1 MFWGCFFILARTPR
15 FTEKKVAPGATRTLD
30 TIIHC
35 GIMYKVGWPW
45 NTIFAAVRCWNR
57 GMQDI
62 AHFFSSMVTENRLE
76 VWVERF
82 STIAL
87 TVLFIFV
94 VFNLVKIVVL
104 RVTRGKINEHRALML
119 RKAFQYA
126 AWVIA
131 VLFVFKSLGIDS
143 SAILG
148 AAGIA
153 GVAIGFAAQTSMSN
167 LISGLF
173 LLSEKPC
180 EVGDVITVD
189 TATGI
194 VLSIDLLS
202 VKLRTFDNLF
212 IRIPNEM
219 IIRTN
224 LINITRFPIRRL
236 EIAFNMPYQE
246 TVDRA
251 RTLLFSLAEQN
262 QYCLKTPAPF
272 FAITGLDTNGVNISL
287 YIWFD
292 KTKFM
297 DLRNT
302 FLESMLAAFKENGI
316 MFSAQR
322 VVVEGGIDPHLP
334 NRT

>member
-1 MFWGCFFILARTPR
+1 MDIQVIKNSLSELFAESRPAELAQR
-15 FTEKKVAPGATRTLD
+15 FVS
-30 TIIHC
+30 I
-35 GIMYKVGWPW
+35 V
-45 NTIFAAVRCWNR
+45 
-57 GMQDI
+57 
-62 AHFFSSMVTENRLE
+62 
-76 VWVERF
+76 
-82 STIAL
+82 L

-94 VFNLVKIVVL
+94 VFNLFKIILL
-104 RVTRGKINEHRALML
+104 RITKGKLSDHRTLML
-119 RKAFQYA
+119 RKGIQYA

-131 VLFVFKSLGIDS
+131 VIFVFKRLGIDS

-189 TATGI
+189 ATTGV

-212 IRIPNEM
+212 IRIPNET
-219 IIRTN
+219 IIKMN
-224 LINITRFPIRRL
+224 LINVTRFPVRRL
-236 EIAFNMPYQE
+236 DVSFTVPHQEDIA
-246 TVDRA
+246 RL
-251 RTLLFSLAEQN
+251 RTLLFALADEN
-262 QYCLKTPAPF
+262 IYCLKNPAPF
-272 FAITGLDTNGVNISL
+272 LLISGIDTNGVNLSL
-287 YIWFD
+287 FLWFD

-297 DLRNT
+297 DLKNS

-316 MFSAQR
+316 VFSARR
-322 VVVEGGIDPHLP
+322 VAVESGYPPGVPHFDQKHEA
-334 NRT
+334 

>member
-1 MFWGCFFILARTPR
+1 MDMRVIT
-15 FTEKKVAPGATRTLD
+15 
-30 TIIHC
+30 
-35 GIMYKVGWPW
+35 
-45 NTIFAAVRCWNR
+45 N
-57 GMQDI
+57 
-62 AHFFSSMVTENRLE
+62 FFSTVFEEHPPAVLLQ
-76 VWVERF
+76 RF
-82 STIAL
+82 VTIAL

-94 VFNLVKIVVL
+94 VFNLLKIVIL
-104 RVTRGKINEHRALML
+104 RITKGRITDHRALML
-119 RKAFQYA
+119 RKGIQYA

-189 TATGI
+189 TATGV

-212 IRIPNEM
+212 IRIPNET

-236 EIAFNMPYQE
+236 EVAFSVPHRE
-246 TVDRA
+246 SIDGVRE
-251 RTLLFSLAEQN
+251 LLFALAEKN
-262 QYCLKTPAPF
+262 LFCLKNPAPF
-272 FAITGLDTNGVNISL
+272 FAITGIDTNGVNLSL

-302 FLESMLAAFKENGI
+302 FLESMLAAFKERGI
-316 MFSAQR
+316 TFSGQR
-322 VVVEGGIDPHLP
+322 VVVEGGLDSHLP
-334 NRT
+334 DPPSRSRVHRAASGEH